1 MKDEPPDSKYIL
13 DNYDYDTGLKYE
25 KRSIGRIYYICLLSK
40 TNILNTFYF
49 ELNLVEQT
57 IRLTLFIFNYSCDC
71 GLNEISL

>member
-25 KRSIGRIYYICLLSK
+25 KRSIGRIYYIFLLSK

-49 ELNLVEQT
+49 ELNLVA
-57 IRLTLFIFNYSCDC
+57 
-71 GLNEISL
+71 